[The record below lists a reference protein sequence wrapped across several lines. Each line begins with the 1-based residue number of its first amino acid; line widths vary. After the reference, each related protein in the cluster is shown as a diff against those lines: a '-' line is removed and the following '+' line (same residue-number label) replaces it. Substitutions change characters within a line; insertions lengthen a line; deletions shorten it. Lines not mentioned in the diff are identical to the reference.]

1 MITNYNLFLDDVR
14 IPTHV
19 TWAAIP
25 KNQHYSVVRNYKEFV
40 DLITLRGLPK
50 FVCYDHD
57 LADCHYG
64 DGLNGR
70 GIDYDKYTEKTGYD
84 CAKWLV
90 NYCINKGVKHPPYIV
105 HSLNPIG
112 KKNIES
118 YIESYNK
125 TLAEKCSS
133 CLADVSNTAFKVVNT
148 KILCGTCV
156 AELDNPSF

>member
-19 TWAAIP
+19 TWVKIP
-25 KNQHYSVVRNYKEFV
+25 DYQHYSVVRNYKQFV

-50 FVCYDHD
+50 FICYDHD

-90 NYCINKGVKHPPYIV
+90 NYCVDKGVKHPPYIV
-105 HSLNPIG
+105 HSLNPVG

-118 YIESYNK
+118 YIENYNK
-125 TLAEKCSS
+125 TFDS
-133 CLADVSNTAFKVVNT
+133 
-148 KILCGTCV
+148 
-156 AELDNPSF
+156 

>member
-1 MITNYNLFLDDVR
+1 MITDYNLFLDDVR

-19 TWAAIP
+19 TWVEIP
-25 KNQHYSVVRNYKEFV
+25 ANQHYSVVRNYKEFV
-40 DLITLRGLPK
+40 DLISLRGLPK

-64 DGLNGR
+64 HGLNGDH
-70 GIDYDKYTEKTGYD
+70 IPYNTYIEKTGYD

-90 NYCINKGVKHPPYIV
+90 GYCMSKGVKHPSYIV
-105 HSLNPIG
+105 HSMNPIG

-125 TLAEKCSS
+125 SISESYAKQ
-133 CLADVSNTAFKVVNT
+133 
-148 KILCGTCV
+148 
-156 AELDNPSF
+156 